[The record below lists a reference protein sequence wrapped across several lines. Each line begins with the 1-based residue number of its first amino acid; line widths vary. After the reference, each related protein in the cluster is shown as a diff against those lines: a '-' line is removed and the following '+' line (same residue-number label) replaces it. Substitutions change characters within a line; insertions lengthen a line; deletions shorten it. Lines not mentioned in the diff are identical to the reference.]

1 MGKLWANFKYN
12 NMLKYEFTNGSVS
25 LFIDKRRANKEN
37 AYPLKWRVYY
47 KRKRTDYPI
56 RVFLTDEEWE
66 VLPTSKLKK
75 LADLRKEL
83 IPYFNNVLVKNINE
97 LLRNNNF
104 SIEQFNHNLG
114 KSDIL
119 TVNDAFNAKIKA
131 LQENDK
137 ISNSIIYQCS
147 LNSLEKFAGEKIS
160 FSKITP
166 KFLKEYQQD
175 MEKNEIRKST
185 IGMYV
190 RCLRAIINN
199 NGEPYLTDAN
209 YPFGK
214 GKYIVP
220 TGSGREM
227 ALQLSDIH
235 LLEAYECEDVVAEQC
250 RDMWLFSFYCSGAN
264 FNDICKFK
272 YKNIMNG
279 EIYFI
284 RQKTKSTTQDQK
296 DIVVPIL
303 EPMQR
308 IIDKHGNENT
318 NKENYIFP
326 FLNDTYTE
334 QERFLK
340 TQNLIRLTNKKIKLI
355 AKKIGL
361 MDGISTYTAR
371 HSYATIL
378 AKLRVPESFIAEQL
392 GHSKRIVTQNY
403 FDSYTKEERVSFNS
417 LLLPSNSGKMEGG
430 V

>member
-235 LLEAYECEDVVAEQC
+235 LLEAYEC
-250 RDMWLFSFYCSGAN
+250 
-264 FNDICKFK
+264 
-272 YKNIMNG
+272 
-279 EIYFI
+279 
-284 RQKTKSTTQDQK
+284 
-296 DIVVPIL
+296 
-303 EPMQR
+303 
-308 IIDKHGNENT
+308 
-318 NKENYIFP
+318 
-326 FLNDTYTE
+326 
-334 QERFLK
+334 
-340 TQNLIRLTNKKIKLI
+340 
-355 AKKIGL
+355 
-361 MDGISTYTAR
+361 
-371 HSYATIL
+371 
-378 AKLRVPESFIAEQL
+378 
-392 GHSKRIVTQNY
+392 
-403 FDSYTKEERVSFNS
+403 
-417 LLLPSNSGKMEGG
+417 
-430 V
+430 

>member
-1 MGKLWANFKYN
+1 MYDYKHYN
-12 NMLKYEFTNGSVS
+12 GITLS
-25 LFIDKRRANKEN
+25 LIRDIRKKNKEDSC
-37 AYPLKWRVYY
+37 PLKWRVTYQRKQEYY
-47 KRKRTDYPI
+47 
-56 RVFLTDEEWE
+56 
-66 VLPTSKLKK
+66 PTGFSMN
-75 LADLRKEL
+75 LADWEDFQTKNLKRHSSIRISL
-83 IPYFNNVLVKNINE
+83 DQHNDDVLKPKIKTLGDKNIFTFDA
-97 LLRNNNF
+97 L
-104 SIEQFNHNLG
+104 NHLLG

-175 MEKNEIRKST
+175 LEKNEIRKST

-235 LLEAYECEDVVAEQC
+235 LLEAYECEDVVTEQC

-308 IIDKHGNENT
+308 IIDKHGNDNT

-326 FLNDTYTE
+326 FLNDTNTE

-392 GHSKRIVTQNY
+392 GHSKRTVTQNY
-403 FDSYTKEERVSFNS
+403 FDSYTKEERLSFNG
-417 LLLPSNSGKMEGG
+417 LLLQSNSGITESG
-430 V
+430 

>member
-1 MGKLWANFKYN
+1 MYDYKHYN
-12 NMLKYEFTNGSVS
+12 GITVS
-25 LFIDKRRANKEN
+25 LIRDVRKKNKEDIC
-37 AYPLKWRVYY
+37 PLKWRVTYQRKQEYY
-47 KRKRTDYPI
+47 PTGFSMSLVD
-56 RVFLTDEEWE
+56 WE
-66 VLPTSKLKK
+66 DFQTKSLKK
-75 LADLRKEL
+75 HISIRTSLDHH
-83 IPYFNNVLVKNINE
+83 NDDVLKPKIKALGDKNIFTFDA
-97 LLRNNNF
+97 LNNL
-104 SIEQFNHNLG
+104 LG

-119 TVNDAFNAKIKA
+119 TVNDAFNAKIKS

-227 ALQLSDIH
+227 ALQLPDIH
-235 LLEAYECEDVVAEQC
+235 LLEAYECNDAITEQC

-303 EPMQR
+303 EPMQK
-308 IIDKHGNENT
+308 IIDKHGNEST
-318 NKENYIFP
+318 DKESYLFP
-326 FLNDTYTE
+326 ILNDTTTE

-392 GHSKRIVTQNY
+392 GHSKRTVTQNY

-417 LLLPSNSGKMEGG
+417 LLLQSNSEKQETMHDAT
-430 V
+430 VK

>member
-1 MGKLWANFKYN
+1 
-12 NMLKYEFTNGSVS
+12 MLQYEFTNGTIS
-25 LFIDKRRANKEN
+25 LFFDDRRANKDGK
-37 AYPLKWRVYY
+37 YPLRWRLYYRGKRVYY
-47 KRKRTDYPI
+47 PI
-56 RVFLTDEEWE
+56 NKYLSKEEWGA
-66 VLPTSKLKK
+66 LPTSRIVSLVEIRK
-75 LADLRKEL
+75 DLNY
-83 IPYFNNVLVKNINE
+83 YFNEILVQKINE
-97 LLRNNNF
+97 LVRNNNF
-104 SIEQFNHNLG
+104 SIEQFNYLLG

-119 TVNDAFNAKIKA
+119 SVNDAFNAKIKE
-131 LQENDK
+131 LEKGDK
-137 ISNSIIYQCS
+137 ISNSIIYQCAI
-147 LNSLEKFAGEKIS
+147 NCLETFAGKNLS
-160 FSKITP
+160 FSQITP
-166 KFLKEYQQD
+166 KFLKDYQQD
-175 MEKNEIRKST
+175 MEKKELRRST
-185 IGMYV
+185 IGIYM

-199 NGEPYLTDAN
+199 EGDPYLTGAK

-227 ALQLSDIH
+227 ALQLPDIH
-235 LLEAYECEDVVAEQC
+235 LLEAYECEDVVTEQC

-308 IIDKHGNENT
+308 IIDKHGNDNT

-326 FLNDTYTE
+326 FLNDTNTE

-340 TQNLIRLTNKKIKLI
+340 TQNLIRLTNKKIKLV

-392 GHSKRIVTQNY
+392 GHSKRTVTQNY
-403 FDSYTKEERVSFNS
+403 FDSYTKEERLSFNG
-417 LLLPSNSGKMEGG
+417 LLLQSNSGITESG
-430 V
+430 